1 MQPLQAFDH
10 ASFHKMIDI
19 AARATKGINIP
30 NRKASRKHIIE
41 LFKKNLDN
49 LRLKLTV
56 SLIGLLLQ
64 YYIAHTNFLERRNR
78 TYKSDM

>member
-64 YYIAHTNFLERRNR
+64 YYIAHTKFFRATKPDL
-78 TYKSDM
+78 